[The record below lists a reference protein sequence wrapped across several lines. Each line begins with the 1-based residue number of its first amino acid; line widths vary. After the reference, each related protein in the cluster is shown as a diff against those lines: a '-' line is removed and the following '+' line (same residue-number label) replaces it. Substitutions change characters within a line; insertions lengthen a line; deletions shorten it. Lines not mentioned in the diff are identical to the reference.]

1 MAITEPPAHVK
12 SDKGLQADALGLA
25 GNIVIGLASV
35 APAYSLAATLGYV
48 VVAVGEKS
56 PSMFALAFIPML
68 LVAFAYKE
76 LSKDTPDCGTTF
88 TWGTKA
94 FGPWIGWIGGWGL
107 AVSGIIVLA
116 NVAEVAAVYLY
127 RFLGLDSLAESLTA
141 KVLLGCFFIIAMTLI
156 SARGIVLSERIQNVL
171 IAIQFGVLI
180 VVSIIALVRV
190 FTGTAGEQAIMPQW
204 SWLWPSGLDMSSIA
218 QAVILCIFIY
228 WGWDTC
234 LAIGEETRGSDKTPG
249 RAAVITTLILVATYV
264 LVAYAIQSFAGFGEE
279 DIGLNNPDNA
289 DDALTILGEPVGGAL
304 AASLLLLTVAV
315 SALSSTQTTILPTAR
330 GTLSMAVYEAIP
342 KRFASVHPR
351 YMTPAFGT
359 VVMGITALA
368 FYLVLSFVSQNA
380 LADSIASL
388 GLAVAFYYGIT
399 AYACVWYFRTHA
411 VRVGAKL
418 LHARAFSVVR
428 GPGDDMGVRA
438 ERDRHDPARLRL
450 HRLRVDR
457 RGLRGRRRH
466 AGAGH
471 PADAA
476 VLRVRHQELLPRPNP
491 HSRNQG
497 QGPGRL
503 LKRRLTNAS
512 DRRVPGHPNG
522 RRRCRPGQ
530 CPRRDLRC
538 HRRHRAGGAP

>member
-56 PSMFALAFIPML
+56 PSMFVLAFIPML

-204 SWLWPSGLDMSSIA
+204 SWLWPSGLDTSAIA
-218 QAVILCIFIY
+218 AAVILCIFIY

-304 AASLLLLTVAV
+304 AASMLLLTVAV

-342 KRFASVHPR
+342 KRFAFVHPR

-359 VVMGITALA
+359 MVMGLTALG

-399 AYACVWYFRTHA
+399 AYACVWYFR
-411 VRVGAKL
+411 RSL
-418 LHARAFSVVR
+418 FESARNLF
-428 GPGDDMGVRA
+428 M
-438 ERDRHDPARLRL
+438 
-450 HRLRVDR
+450 
-457 RGLRGRRRH
+457 RGLFPLLGALAMTWAFVQSAIDMIQPDYGYTAYGSIGGVFVVGVGMLALGIPLMLLCYAFGTKNFFHGRT
-466 AGAGH
+466 
-471 PADAA
+471 
-476 VLRVRHQELLPRPNP
+476 
-491 HSRNQG
+491 
-497 QGPGRL
+497 
-503 LKRRLTNAS
+503 LTPETKVK
-512 DRRVPGHPNG
+512 VP
-522 RRRCRPGQ
+522 
-530 CPRRDLRC
+530 DVY
-538 HRRHRAGGAP
+538 